1 MLDNNQRWLHL
12 QLCICSVVNS
22 HGATIQTWLETGVV
36 LKPHL
41 LELLAKRLAAHY
53 AF

>member
-22 HGATIQTWLETGVV
+22 HGATIQTWSERVV

-41 LELLAKRLAAHY
+41 SELLAKRLAAH
-53 AF
+53 